1 MDSKRSTGKLSMK
14 KILIIILLFASY
26 NTFSQNIFVCTNGEV
41 TFFSKGPIE
50 DIDATSKS
58 MNSIL
63 NISTGEI
70 VFVVPMTSFNFRK
83 ALMQE
88 HFNEKYV
95 ESDKYPKGTYKGKIN
110 EKIDYSKDGE
120 YDITSLGILNIHN
133 VDKEHAEKGKLI
145 IKDGAISIKS
155 EFNVAVADHK
165 IEIPKLLVDNIAD
178 TVKVTFSA
186 SYIPFKKEK

>member
-1 MDSKRSTGKLSMK
+1 MDSKRSTGKLTMK
-14 KILIIILLFASY
+14 KILIIILLFIGY
-26 NTFSQNIFVCTNGEV
+26 NSFSQNIFVCTNGEV

-70 VFVVPMTSFNFRK
+70 VFVVPMTTFNFRK

-110 EKIDYSKDGE
+110 EKIEYSQR
-120 YDITSLGILNIHN
+120 
-133 VDKEHAEKGKLI
+133 
-145 IKDGAISIKS
+145 
-155 EFNVAVADHK
+155 
-165 IEIPKLLVDNIAD
+165 
-178 TVKVTFSA
+178 
-186 SYIPFKKEK
+186 